1 MYTYVL
7 NFLIAVDENNVDIVM
22 SELEPVGKWYTGPV
36 RPVEKCYRSGPA
48 GNGPVGIIHP
58 TGEIP
63 VKTGEKV
70 TTFLENN
77 FLQKNDPKY
86 EII

>member
-1 MYTYVL
+1 MNQGWNRL
-7 NFLIAVDENNVDIVM
+7 ENGI
-22 SELEPVGKWYTGPV
+22 PVRSGRLKNATGPV
-36 RPVEKCYRSGPA
+36 RPVEKCYRSSPA
-48 GNGPVGIIHP
+48 GNGPVGIICP

-70 TTFLENN
+70 TIFLENN

>member
-1 MYTYVL
+1 MV
-7 NFLIAVDENNVDIVM
+7 
-22 SELEPVGKWYTGPV
+22 
-36 RPVEKCYRSGPA
+36 YRSGPA
-48 GNGPVGIIHP
+48 GNGPVGIICP
-58 TGEIP
+58 TGEIPAKTGEIPAKTGEIP

-70 TTFLENN
+70 TIFLENN

>member
-1 MYTYVL
+1 MIQCY
-7 NFLIAVDENNVDIVM
+7 IP
-22 SELEPVGKWYTGPV
+22 ELEPVGKWYTGPV
-36 RPVEKCYRSGPA
+36 RPVEKCYRSGPV
-48 GNGPVGIIHP
+48 GNRPVGIICP
-58 TGEIP
+58 TGKIPAKTGEIP

-70 TTFLENN
+70 TIFLENN

>member
-1 MYTYVL
+1 MV
-7 NFLIAVDENNVDIVM
+7 
-22 SELEPVGKWYTGPV
+22 
-36 RPVEKCYRSGPA
+36 YRSGPA
-48 GNGPVGIIHP
+48 GNGPVGIICP
-58 TGEIP
+58 TGEIPAKTGEIPAKTGEIPAKTGEIPAKTGEIP

-70 TTFLENN
+70 TIFLENN

>member
-1 MYTYVL
+1 VF
-7 NFLIAVDENNVDIVM
+7 N
-22 SELEPVGKWYTGPV
+22 SGLEPVLKWYT
-36 RPVEKCYRSGPA
+36 GPA
-48 GNGPVGIIHP
+48 GNGPVGIICP

-70 TTFLENN
+70 TIFLENN

-86 EII
+86 EMI